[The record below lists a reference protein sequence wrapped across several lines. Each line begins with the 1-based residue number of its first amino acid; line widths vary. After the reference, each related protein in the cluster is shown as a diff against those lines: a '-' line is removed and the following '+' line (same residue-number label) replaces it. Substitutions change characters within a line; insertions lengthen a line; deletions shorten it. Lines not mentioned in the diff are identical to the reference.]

1 MPRRVIRDELA
12 AKAASLHRGGQS
24 YRAIGAA
31 LGIDPRTAKGLAD
44 RVAAGNQQEHW
55 ELVERTVDV
64 QYLGEHYQLLLY
76 TGAGVLRAVETH
88 PKNAGSTVESEVW
101 LTSQV
106 GAALAQARDLLLGRG
121 IATDPGLDGDVEVPS
136 QVCQLL
142 LEGLKEHEPILAA
155 ALDGPGGWTKQW
167 QRFQRSRQK
176 LIEQAR
182 GLLTQL
188 NYEEEAASSMADLVV
203 EIVGQRIMGGAQ
215 DSRDNGETP
224 LPDTHAGD
232 DYQWVLEQISHPER
246 RRDLRKSGADVSEAA
261 SRVESAV
268 VELQLKGRP
277 GGRCSLCPS
286 RGGAYAL
293 GS

>member
-1 MPRRVIRDELA
+1 MPRRTISDALA

-44 RVAAGNQQEHW
+44 RVAAGNQQHHW
-55 ELVERTVDV
+55 ELVEQKVDV
-64 QYLGEHYQLLLY
+64 QYLGEHFQLLLY

-88 PKNAGSTVESEVW
+88 PKDAGSTVESEVW
-101 LTSQV
+101 LTYQV

-121 IATDPGLDGDVEVPS
+121 IATDPGLEGEVEVPS
-136 QVCQLL
+136 QVSQLL
-142 LEGLKEHEPILAA
+142 LEGLKEHEPTLAA

-176 LIEQAR
+176 LIEEAR
-182 GLLTQL
+182 GLLAQVG
-188 NYEEEAASSMADLVV
+188 YEEEEASSMAESVV
-203 EIVGQRIMGGAQ
+203 RVLIQRGEVDAKHR
-215 DSRDNGETP
+215 RDIGETP
-224 LPDTHAGD
+224 LPDTPAAD

-246 RRDLRKSGADVSEAA
+246 LRDLRKSGADVTEVA

>member
-44 RVAAGNQQEHW
+44 RVAASNQQDHW